1 MLVYCPQLWTLF
13 CFVLLLLLLLLSSLS
28 LSLWLWLLLLLLLLL
43 WLLSFFCFLFFFLPF
58 SLISTTVETF
68 RYVHRCTLQ
77 LFIRGRLFQCL
88 VAVVTYLSMR
98 YPAYKLPTL
107 NV

>member
-1 MLVYCPQLWTLF
+1 
-13 CFVLLLLLLLLSSLS
+13 
-28 LSLWLWLLLLLLLLL
+28 
-43 WLLSFFCFLFFFLPF
+43 
-58 SLISTTVETF
+58 
-68 RYVHRCTLQ
+68 
-77 LFIRGRLFQCL
+77 LFQCS